1 MHITLIAALDHNRVI
16 GRQNKIPWD
25 LPDDMRH
32 FVQTTRGKPVIMGRS
47 TWDGLWIKPL
57 PKRLNIVVTRQPSLV
72 LPEGVCVVHSP
83 AEALAL
89 VAAEPE
95 VMVIGGGD
103 IYKTFLPL
111 AHRLILTFVDA
122 HTEDGD
128 AFFPAWNPDEWIMT
142 KRLDHSVDDRH
153 ALPFSIQTLERK
165 SPPPAAFLV

>member
-1 MHITLIAALDHNRVI
+1 MHITLIAALDRGRVI
-16 GRQNKIPWD
+16 GRQGKIPWD

-72 LPEGVCVVHSP
+72 LPEGVRVVHSP

-122 HTEDGD
+122 QIEDGD
-128 AFFPAWNPDEWIMT
+128 AFFPAWNPDEWT
-142 KRLDHSVDDRH
+142 VTERLDHPADDRH

-165 SPPPAAFLV
+165 SAPPAASLV